1 MYFYSIVEFMK
12 NSAHDSMNRSINDSI
27 GGSTDDWFAKMIE
40 RASFTGDLTAKVIS
54 PAEIYQESNVD
65 ELFIG
70 RLDCVYHP

>member
-1 MYFYSIVEFMK
+1 MK
-12 NSAHDSMNRSINDSI
+12 NSAHDSMNRSIND
-27 GGSTDDWFAKMIE
+27 STDDWFAKMIE